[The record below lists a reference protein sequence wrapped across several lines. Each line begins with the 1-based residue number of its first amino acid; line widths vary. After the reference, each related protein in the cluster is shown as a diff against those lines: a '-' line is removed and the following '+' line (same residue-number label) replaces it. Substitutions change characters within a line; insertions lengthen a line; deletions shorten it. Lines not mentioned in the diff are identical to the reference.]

1 MASYSNTPESLEL
14 LTWHF
19 ISSSIAGQPFWIL
32 LGASAWRSPW
42 GSSRIEY
49 QIRISARLGISL
61 SYPRLALDVNDTPQ
75 NNVDWALTCY
85 FLPELRGENWWK
97 EIVWFIVLA
106 DFAFAPCGC
115 DCLPYRRLRVIY
127 RSLTVISGHFVP
139 FTPPPPP
146 LALWL
151 CPVRLVNA
159 YPTRHPR
166 VWEETV

>member
-1 MASYSNTPESLEL
+1 MSIVNSRSKNHSSVMYSHWPSHWNTPARPTAASYGNTPESLEL

-32 LGASAWRSPW
+32 LGASAWRSPQ

-49 QIRISARLGISL
+49 QIGISARLGISL

-115 DCLPYRRLRVIY
+115 DCLPYCRLRVIY
-127 RSLTVISGHFVP
+127 RSFTGHLPVIYGH
-139 FTPPPPP
+139 
-146 LALWL
+146 
-151 CPVRLVNA
+151 
-159 YPTRHPR
+159 
-166 VWEETV
+166 